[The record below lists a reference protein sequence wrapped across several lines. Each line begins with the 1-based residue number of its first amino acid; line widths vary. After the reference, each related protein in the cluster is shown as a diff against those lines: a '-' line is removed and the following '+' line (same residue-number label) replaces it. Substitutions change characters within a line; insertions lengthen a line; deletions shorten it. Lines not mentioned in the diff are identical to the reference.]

1 MTETIKAA
9 PAKAEGAKARVLK
22 KGDGKISK
30 GFRIDG
36 ESQYYAKG
44 DEVSFP
50 DEVAVA
56 LEARGY
62 IDIL

>member
-1 MTETIKAA
+1 MTETTKPA
-9 PAKAEGAKARVLK
+9 PAKAAGARARVLK

-30 GFRIDG
+30 GVIVGG
-36 ESQYYAKG
+36 ERQYYAKG

-50 DEVAVA
+50 DEIAVA